1 VLEFAYVQI
10 GWCKPRV
17 LGCAFCAVGAV
28 FVSMQSLA
36 AQDTLQPI
44 LDRIHRHAAQADWK
58 QAGWKDEAIEG
69 WLDNLTSTFAKA
81 AELPGLKLPVRF
93 ADVTP
98 GVIAPDGA
106 QQKSLLV
113 GKNMNLGGATLYNSI
128 VLADGNFVADTAQG
142 CVIVARGVVELQKS
156 EWSVIVA
163 GVHLRIAG
171 SDGQVVSSENGSL
184 IATRG
189 RASMQAAYGTVL
201 FAGEGATI
209 SSSRNAVFV
218 NAVIVG
224 SSAERSR
231 SVKMKNVPIEDLPVH
246 DMAERIRMLG
256 IIYPEAIDSDEL
268 RLPPFL
274 PGAKSAPQLSG
285 IVFQF
290 DGRRYT
296 AEVGQPILD
305 EADQSA
311 PALAD
316 WKVSYANNSLAI
328 FSSDEAD
335 AVVRLGK

>member
-1 VLEFAYVQI
+1 MLEFAHVQI

-17 LGCAFCAVGAV
+17 LVYAFCAVGAV
-28 FVSMQSLA
+28 FVRMQSLP

-58 QAGWKDEAIEG
+58 QAGW
-69 WLDNLTSTFAKA
+69 LDNLTSTFAKA
-81 AELPGLKLPVRF
+81 AEFPGLKLPVRF

-98 GVIAPDGA
+98 GEIAPDRA

-189 RASMQAAYGTVL
+189 RASMQVAYGTVL

-231 SVKMKNVPIEDLPVH
+231 SVKLKNLPIEDLPVH
-246 DMAERIRMLG
+246 DMAGRIRMLG
-256 IIYPEAIDSDEL
+256 IVYPEVIDSEEL
-268 RLPPFL
+268 RPPPFL
-274 PGAKSAPQLSG
+274 PGAKPAPQLSG

-305 EADQSA
+305 EADNPVA
-311 PALAD
+311 ALGD
-316 WKVSYANNSLAI
+316 WKVSYADNSLAI
-328 FSSDEAD
+328 LSSDEAD
-335 AVVRLGK
+335 AVVRVGK